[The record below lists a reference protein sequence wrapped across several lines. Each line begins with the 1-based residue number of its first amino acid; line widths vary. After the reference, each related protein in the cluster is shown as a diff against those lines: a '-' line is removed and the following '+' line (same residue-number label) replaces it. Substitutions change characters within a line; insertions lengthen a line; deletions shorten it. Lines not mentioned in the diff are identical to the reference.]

1 MRIGTASLVG
11 LGLTLLAGM
20 GTASAQRGATEAWAP
35 QPVRLAPFTRPNQL
49 IRKLSDV
56 QARHRNQKSW
66 SETMALT
73 RDYIAEYI
81 QMAPGE
87 RTKAQF
93 WADDRIFWS
102 IQSGQV
108 RFHIEGQEPF
118 VASKGFLVQVPYRN
132 VYWMETV
139 GDEPSLRFEV
149 RSAGQVPSHP
159 VTETPPSVPGWK
171 FVRATYTGKDTY
183 NDVNKPYL
191 DFQKTIV
198 EGGGRGGGFVRD
210 DHTWANVIRGR
221 GAPPPPSTQ
230 WGHFHENFDEFW
242 IVLEGQIDLLVEGER
257 LVSGTTGDI
266 LFAPRERWHR
276 ASFGGTGMSTR
287 LAITPRPPSLHY
299 EQVRAGGGG
308 GE

>member
-1 MRIGTASLVG
+1 MGIRPFVAGVILAAIAGAG
-11 LGLTLLAGM
+11 L
-20 GTASAQRGATEAWAP
+20 AQAQPEVPKLAWAP
-35 QPVRLAPFTRPNQL
+35 KPEKLAPFTPPNQL
-49 IRKLSDV
+49 HKKLSDV
-56 QARHRNQKSW
+56 LARHKGQASW
-66 SETMALT
+66 SETVALT

-102 IQSGQV
+102 IQAGRI

-139 GDEPSLRFEV
+139 GDEPALRFEV

-159 VTETPPSVPGWK
+159 ISETPPTVPGWK
-171 FVRATYTGKDTY
+171 FVQATYTGKDNY
-183 NDVNKPYL
+183 DAVNKPYL

-221 GAPPPPSTQ
+221 GAPPPPPTQ

-242 IVLEGQIDLLVEGER
+242 IVLEGQIDFLVEGEE
-257 LVSGTTGDI
+257 LVSATTGDI

-276 ASFGGTGMSTR
+276 ASFGGSGMSTR

-299 EQVRAGGGG
+299 EQPRPIK
-308 GE
+308 